1 MLSTTLYRDWM
12 SMDRIDGTD
21 MLTSSGKIGFVPI
34 RFLALVNAK
43 QPPHIKIKRLY
54 IFLFVIRNRKIYSP
68 WNYYHTT
75 TMSSGFYDSIHL
87 SELSSDT
94 LLMRGKLMF
103 QRSVFMD

>member
-21 MLTSSGKIGFVPI
+21 MLTNNGKIGFVPI
-34 RFLALVNAK
+34 RFLVFINAE
-43 QPPHIKIKRLY
+43 QPPHVKRLY

-68 WNYYHTT
+68 WNCYHTT
-75 TMSSGFYDSIHL
+75 TMSSVFYDSIHL